1 MNGKLD
7 SFDRHQGHYSHCLH
21 CISCISSHLPHLYWL
36 LLFMKI
42 LNIPHHN
49 VSNPRQPI
57 GTCSTRQIEILMM
70 ARSVWLVLSQFV
82 TQLFSINIWVFNCHM
97 YQYSPI
103 SLVRRALVLNNNSP
117 NQITWRCGQGRPFS
131 GEKFPKWKIS
141 TKKSEFRRFPS
152 PKISDDLFQ

>member
-1 MNGKLD
+1 MFALYILHFISPSTSLLVAIIYED
-7 SFDRHQGHYSHCLH
+7 FEYTTSQCIQSSTTPCLA
-21 CISCISSHLPHLYWL
+21 
-36 LLFMKI
+36 
-42 LNIPHHN
+42 
-49 VSNPRQPI
+49 I
-57 GTCSTRQIEILMM
+57 GTCSTRLIEILMM

-131 GEKFPKWKIS
+131 REKFPKWKIS